1 MFELGWHPRKIDL
14 IDGVDLYLL
23 GEGVE
28 NVMYIWIYIIGSQSD
43 AKNYAYTLSI
53 SSKSDDKFTYYGH
66 VKPIDERLENIVAKQ
81 VVFMV
86 GIEAIKKF
94 SDENNILPIEVT
106 IHALKEEAKDMD
118 LESGVEDESE

>member
-1 MFELGWHPRKIDL
+1 M
-14 IDGVDLYLL
+14 YLL
-23 GEGVE
+23 GKAVK
-28 NVMYIWIYIIGSQSD
+28 NVMYIWIYIIGSHSD

-66 VKPIDERLENIVAKQ
+66 VKPIDERIKDIIANQ

-94 SDENNILPIEVT
+94 SDENKFLPIEVT
-106 IHALKEEAKDMD
+106 IHALKEEAKDKD
-118 LESGVEDESE
+118 IESGVEDVSE

>member
-23 GEGVE
+23 GEGVG
-28 NVMYIWIYIIGSQSD
+28 NVMYIWIYIIGSHSD
-43 AKNYAYTLSI
+43 AKNYACTLSI
-53 SSKSDDKFTYYGH
+53 SSQSDDKFTYYGH
-66 VKPIDERLENIVAKQ
+66 VKPIDERIKDIVANQ

>member
-1 MFELGWHPRKIDL
+1 
-14 IDGVDLYLL
+14 
-23 GEGVE
+23 
-28 NVMYIWIYIIGSQSD
+28 MYIWIYIIGSHSD

-66 VKPIDERLENIVAKQ
+66 VKPIDERYIDIIAKQ

-86 GIEAIKKF
+86 GMEAIKEF
-94 SDENNILPIEVT
+94 SDENILPIEVT
-106 IHALKEEAKDMD
+106 IHALKEDAKDMD

>member
-1 MFELGWHPRKIDL
+1 MYL
-14 IDGVDLYLL
+14 I
-23 GEGVE
+23 GEGFK
-28 NVMYIWIYIIGSQSD
+28 NVMYIWIYIIGSHSD

-66 VKPIDERLENIVAKQ
+66 VKPIDERYKDIIAKQ

-86 GIEAIKKF
+86 GIEAIKEI

-106 IHALKEEAKDMD
+106 IHALKEDAKDTD